1 MLIKDAAADLL
12 ALDEKEQNEITA
24 ILKSTDA
31 TLLVAMTDHIVA
43 TDTENSETKKTI
55 EKLTDGLAALR
66 RSDYMNS
73 LEKSLDNTVDKLQ
86 ARQMQL
92 VRVFLD
98 GNYYHF
104 LQYDILWVARRDF
117 PQVTQKVEA
126 AKQRQQELMTL
137 DATTL
142 LMIDSDDSDVAG
154 NYLDGDSDYE
164 EEDDDENEE
173 ARIQRR
179 KARRKRER
187 ELGNPTFISVLISN
201 HDGFIYRFLLLLVF
215 CFQRD

>member
-12 ALDEKEQNEITA
+12 ALDEKEQNEITS

-92 VRVFLD
+92 VRVF
-98 GNYYHF
+98 
-104 LQYDILWVARRDF
+104 WM
-117 PQVTQKVEA
+117 EA
-126 AKQRQQELMTL
+126 IIISYSMIFCGLH
-137 DATTL
+137 DATFFRSHKKSRQPN
-142 LMIDSDDSDVAG
+142 SD
-154 NYLDGDSDYE
+154 NR
-164 EEDDDENEE
+164 N
-173 ARIQRR
+173 
-179 KARRKRER
+179 
-187 ELGNPTFISVLISN
+187 
-201 HDGFIYRFLLLLVF
+201 
-215 CFQRD
+215 